1 MKLDFDTDSIRKNE
15 LSLLDCQVDLILRSL
30 EFYLYTYKFIYPR
43 RKESE
48 TEEENLRKA
57 LVRDTYF
64 QIQDEYNL
72 SHKSNAIEPNLKF
85 LDDNTE
91 EIEKQ
96 VKFA

>member
-15 LSLLDCQVDLILRSL
+15 ISLLDCQVDLILRSL

-64 QIQDEYNL
+64 QILDEYNL
-72 SHKSNAIEPNLKF
+72 SHTNNPIIPNLNF
-85 LDDNTE
+85 LDNTKE
-91 EIEKQ
+91 MKEQ